1 MVKISNINTL
11 NILRSDLSKES
22 KAIGDIAINLYK
34 ERKIEQFRTV
44 EKLLIDLKRKNNI
57 KAISKINDLV
67 KSIKPTRSE
76 TIKEETEKMYTKKRY
91 FIKGKINVQ
100 TTYTEDKKQ
109 RSYDSEGMPYL
120 KSVYARNEKEAKKIC
135 FELLEEEFNSN
146 EGADDEYWCT
156 HRITDEQAMHIFDDD
171 ASSSALSPAHT
182 YMKAGKPLA
191 YDFIMSDN
199 ALEKNEGFCTID
211 NFVDNCAPTQDLLKV

>member
-44 EKLLIDLKRKNNI
+44 EKLLIDLKRKNSI
-57 KAISKINDLV
+57 KEISKINDLV

-76 TIKEETEKMYTKKRY
+76 TIKEEIEKMYTKKRY

-109 RSYDSEGMPYL
+109 RS
-120 KSVYARNEKEAKKIC
+120 
-135 FELLEEEFNSN
+135 
-146 EGADDEYWCT
+146 
-156 HRITDEQAMHIFDDD
+156 
-171 ASSSALSPAHT
+171 
-182 YMKAGKPLA
+182 
-191 YDFIMSDN
+191 
-199 ALEKNEGFCTID
+199 
-211 NFVDNCAPTQDLLKV
+211 